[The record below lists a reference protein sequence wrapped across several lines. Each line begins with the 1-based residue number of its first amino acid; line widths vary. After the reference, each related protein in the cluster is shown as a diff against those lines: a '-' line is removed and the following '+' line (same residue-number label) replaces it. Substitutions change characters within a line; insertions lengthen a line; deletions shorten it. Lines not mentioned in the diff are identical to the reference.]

1 MVQSID
7 NGFNRA
13 NYSAVKININKPEV
27 FANGANNQN
36 SVITN
41 PINVNGNNAD
51 LNAVNIN
58 IDNPTVHAEPV
69 QPIYDYPQAQMPMT
83 YDMAQI
89 NQIPLPQGFN
99 LAYHTTNVILPKMEN
114 ELEVEGKDFEPVND
128 LKTPD
133 EQKIETPNVPEPN
146 YTTTEAEKGV
156 NAGAE
161 ETLPTSE
168 NVEKGVKVGVEET
181 LPASENVEK
190 GVNVGAEETLP
201 ASENVEKGVNAG
213 AEETLPTSDEV
224 KEEAPENDVDVED
237 APEEVKETDNAEEA
251 KEAPA
256 VAEDDTKNADKIN
269 DDVKVMDSEVK
280 EIEKK
285 KPEIIPGEEIKP
297 DVDIPL
303 VISNLTNADYD
314 VQAQQMEEIA
324 RISMDNPENA
334 VPYIVRDVFATLVD
348 ITKADTSELASPTEA
363 QVQVRKK
370 VIANYLVMEN
380 AKGDKNVKLPYE
392 LSDAEIELA
401 NQISPM
407 EQAERNKEYAMY
419 TMSVL
424 AKIYTDEVEK
434 QTGNIVPMTDL
445 PGTSAIVD
453 ALRYNPN
460 PEVKLAAIDAL
471 SHIERPEY
479 KDELTTLFTLA
490 QTDTNPLVAMAAT
503 RAIERAAQDDS
514 AVAAN

>member
-36 SVITN
+36 PVVTN

-128 LKTPD
+128 SKTPD
-133 EQKIETPNVPEPN
+133 KQKVETPNVPEPN

-156 NAGAE
+156 NVGAE

-168 NVEKGVKVGVEET
+168 NVEKGV
-181 LPASENVEK
+181 
-190 GVNVGAEETLP
+190 NVGAEET
-201 ASENVEKGVNAG
+201 V
-213 AEETLPTSDEV
+213 PTSDEV
-224 KEEAPENDVDVED
+224 KEDAPENDVDVED
-237 APEEVKETDNAEEA
+237 APEKVEETENAEEA

-256 VAEDDTKNADKIN
+256 VAEDDTKKADKIN

-334 VPYIVRDVFATLVD
+334 VPYIVRDVFATLID

-363 QVQVRKK
+363 QVQARKK

-392 LSDAEIELA
+392 LSNAEIELA

>member
-36 SVITN
+36 PTITN
-41 PINVNGNNAD
+41 PMNVNGNNAD

-114 ELEVEGKDFEPVND
+114 ELEVEGKDFKPVNN

-156 NAGAE
+156 NIGAE

-168 NVEKGVKVGVEET
+168 NVEKGV
-181 LPASENVEK
+181 
-190 GVNVGAEETLP
+190 NVGAEET
-201 ASENVEKGVNAG
+201 V
-213 AEETLPTSDEV
+213 PTSDEV
-224 KEEAPENDVDVED
+224 KEDAPENDVDVED
-237 APEEVKETDNAEEA
+237 APEKVEETENTEEA

-334 VPYIVRDVFATLVD
+334 VPYIVRDVFATLID

-363 QVQVRKK
+363 QVQARKK

>member
-36 SVITN
+36 PVVTN
-41 PINVNGNNAD
+41 PMNVNGNNAD

-58 IDNPTVHAEPV
+58 IDNPTVHAEPM
-69 QPIYDYPQAQMPMT
+69 QSIYDYPQAQMPVT

-89 NQIPLPQGFN
+89 NQVPLPQGFN

-114 ELEVEGKDFEPVND
+114 ELEVEGKDFEPVD
-128 LKTPD
+128 DSKTPD
-133 EQKIETPNVPEPN
+133 EQKVETPNVPEPN

-156 NAGAE
+156 NIDAEDTVPAGE
-161 ETLPTSE
+161 NSE
-168 NVEKGVKVGVEET
+168 KTE
-181 LPASENVEK
+181 
-190 GVNVGAEETLP
+190 
-201 ASENVEKGVNAG
+201 NAG
-213 AEETLPTSDEV
+213 AEEVIPTNDEV
-224 KEEAPENDVDVED
+224 KEEAPKNDVDVEE
-237 APEEVKETDNAEEA
+237 APEEVEETEATDEAEEA
-251 KEAPA
+251 EEAPA
-256 VAEDDTKNADKIN
+256 VAEDDKKDADKIN
-269 DDVKVMDSEVK
+269 DDVKVMDNEVK

-285 KPEIIPGEEIKP
+285 RPEIIPGEEIKP

-334 VPYIVRDVFATLVD
+334 VPYIVRDVFATLID

-363 QVQVRKK
+363 QIQARKK

-471 SHIERPEY
+471 SHIGRPEY

-503 RAIERAAQDDS
+503 RAIERAAQDDN

>member
-36 SVITN
+36 PTITN
-41 PINVNGNNAD
+41 PMNVNGNNAD

-69 QPIYDYPQAQMPMT
+69 QSIYDYPQAQMPVT

-156 NAGAE
+156 
-161 ETLPTSE
+161 
-168 NVEKGVKVGVEET
+168 KVGVEET

-201 ASENVEKGVNAG
+201 
-213 AEETLPTSDEV
+213 TSDEV
-224 KEEAPENDVDVED
+224 KEEAPKNDVDVEE
-237 APEEVKETDNAEEA
+237 APEEVKETENAEETE
-251 KEAPA
+251 EAPA

-334 VPYIVRDVFATLVD
+334 VPYIVRDVFATLID

-363 QVQVRKK
+363 QVQARKK

-503 RAIERAAQDDS
+503 RAIERAAQNDS

>member
-1 MVQSID
+1 M
-7 NGFNRA
+7 
-13 NYSAVKININKPEV
+13 
-27 FANGANNQN
+27 
-36 SVITN
+36 
-41 PINVNGNNAD
+41 
-51 LNAVNIN
+51 
-58 IDNPTVHAEPV
+58 
-69 QPIYDYPQAQMPMT
+69 
-83 YDMAQI
+83 
-89 NQIPLPQGFN
+89 
-99 LAYHTTNVILPKMEN
+99 
-114 ELEVEGKDFEPVND
+114 
-128 LKTPD
+128 
-133 EQKIETPNVPEPN
+133 
-146 YTTTEAEKGV
+146 
-156 NAGAE
+156 
-161 ETLPTSE
+161 
-168 NVEKGVKVGVEET
+168 
-181 LPASENVEK
+181 
-190 GVNVGAEETLP
+190 
-201 ASENVEKGVNAG
+201 
-213 AEETLPTSDEV
+213 
-224 KEEAPENDVDVED
+224 
-237 APEEVKETDNAEEA
+237 
-251 KEAPA
+251 
-256 VAEDDTKNADKIN
+256 
-269 DDVKVMDSEVK
+269 
-280 EIEKK
+280 
-285 KPEIIPGEEIKP
+285 
-297 DVDIPL
+297 
-303 VISNLTNADYD
+303 TNADYD

-334 VPYIVRDVFATLVD
+334 VPYIVRDVFATLID

-363 QVQVRKK
+363 QVQARKK

-445 PGTSAIVD
+445 PGTAAIVD

-503 RAIERAAQDDS
+503 RAIDRAAQDDS

>member
-36 SVITN
+36 PTITN
-41 PINVNGNNAD
+41 PMNVNGNNAD

-69 QPIYDYPQAQMPMT
+69 QSIYDYPQAQMPVT

-114 ELEVEGKDFEPVND
+114 ELEVEGKDFEPVD
-128 LKTPD
+128 DSKTPD
-133 EQKIETPNVPEPN
+133 EQKVETPNVPEPN

-156 NAGAE
+156 NIDAE
-161 ETLPTSE
+161 ETVPAGENSE
-168 NVEKGVKVGVEET
+168 KTE
-181 LPASENVEK
+181 
-190 GVNVGAEETLP
+190 
-201 ASENVEKGVNAG
+201 NAG
-213 AEETLPTSDEV
+213 AEEVIPTNDEV
-224 KEEAPENDVDVED
+224 KEETPENDVDVEE
-237 APEEVKETDNAEEA
+237 APEEVKETENAEETE
-251 KEAPA
+251 EAPA

-334 VPYIVRDVFATLVD
+334 VPYIVRDVFATLID

-363 QVQVRKK
+363 QVQARKK

-503 RAIERAAQDDS
+503 RAIERAAQDDN

>member
-36 SVITN
+36 PTITN
-41 PINVNGNNAD
+41 PMYVNGNNAD

-69 QPIYDYPQAQMPMT
+69 QPIYDYPQAQMPVT

-156 NAGAE
+156 NIGAE

-168 NVEKGVKVGVEET
+168 NVEKGV
-181 LPASENVEK
+181 NVK
-190 GVNVGAEETLP
+190 AEE
-201 ASENVEKGVNAG
+201 VI
-213 AEETLPTSDEV
+213 PTNGEV
-224 KEEAPENDVDVED
+224 KEEAEENDVDVED
-237 APEEVKETDNAEEA
+237 VPEEVEETETTNEAEEA
-251 KEAPA
+251 EEAPA
-256 VAEDDTKNADKIN
+256 VAEDDKKDGDKIN

-334 VPYIVRDVFATLVD
+334 VPYIVRDVFATLID

-363 QVQVRKK
+363 QVQARKK

-514 AVAAN
+514 AQ

>member
-36 SVITN
+36 PVVTN

-69 QPIYDYPQAQMPMT
+69 QPIYDYPQAQMPVT

-89 NQIPLPQGFN
+89 NKVPLPQGFN

-156 NAGAE
+156 NVKAEDTVPAGE
-161 ETLPTSE
+161 NSE
-168 NVEKGVKVGVEET
+168 KTE
-181 LPASENVEK
+181 
-190 GVNVGAEETLP
+190 
-201 ASENVEKGVNAG
+201 NAG
-213 AEETLPTSDEV
+213 AEEVIPTNDEV
-224 KEEAPENDVDVED
+224 KEEAAENDVDVED
-237 APEEVKETDNAEEA
+237 VPEEVEETENAEEA

-256 VAEDDTKNADKIN
+256 VAEDDTKNVDKIN

-334 VPYIVRDVFATLVD
+334 VPYIVRDVFATLID

-363 QVQVRKK
+363 QVQARKK

>member
-36 SVITN
+36 PTITN
-41 PINVNGNNAD
+41 PMDVNGNNAD

-69 QPIYDYPQAQMPMT
+69 QPIYDYPQAQMPVT

-89 NQIPLPQGFN
+89 NQIPLPQGLN

-156 NAGAE
+156 NVGAE

-168 NVEKGVKVGVEET
+168 NVEKGVNVKAEDTV
-181 LPASENVEK
+181 PAGENSEKTE
-190 GVNVGAEETLP
+190 
-201 ASENVEKGVNAG
+201 NAG
-213 AEETLPTSDEV
+213 AEEVIPTSDEV
-224 KEEAPENDVDVED
+224 KEDAPENDVDVED
-237 APEEVKETDNAEEA
+237 VPEEVEETETTNEAEEA
-251 KEAPA
+251 EEAPA
-256 VAEDDTKNADKIN
+256 VAEDDKKDADKIN

-334 VPYIVRDVFATLVD
+334 VPYIVRDVFATLID

-363 QVQVRKK
+363 QVQARKK

-479 KDELTTLFTLA
+479 QDELTTLFALA

-503 RAIERAAQDDS
+503 RAIERAAQDDN

>member
-36 SVITN
+36 PTITN
-41 PINVNGNNAD
+41 PMNVNGNNVD

-114 ELEVEGKDFEPVND
+114 ELEVEGKDFEPIND

-156 NAGAE
+156 NVGAE

-168 NVEKGVKVGVEET
+168 NVEKGV
-181 LPASENVEK
+181 NI
-190 GVNVGAEETLP
+190 GAEET
-201 ASENVEKGVNAG
+201 V
-213 AEETLPTSDEV
+213 PTNDEV
-224 KEEAPENDVDVED
+224 KEEAPENDVDVEEV
-237 APEEVKETDNAEEA
+237 PEEVEETENAEEA

-334 VPYIVRDVFATLVD
+334 VPYIVRDVFATLID

-363 QVQVRKK
+363 QVQARKK

-514 AVAAN
+514 AQ

>member
-36 SVITN
+36 PVITN
-41 PINVNGNNAD
+41 PMNVNGNNAD

-114 ELEVEGKDFEPVND
+114 ELEVEGKDFKPVNN

-156 NAGAE
+156 NID
-161 ETLPTSE
+161 
-168 NVEKGVKVGVEET
+168 
-181 LPASENVEK
+181 
-190 GVNVGAEETLP
+190 AEETLP
-201 ASENVEKGVNAG
+201 A
-213 AEETLPTSDEV
+213 SDEV
-224 KEEAPENDVDVED
+224 KEEAPKNDVDVEE
-237 APEEVKETDNAEEA
+237 APEEVKDTENAEEA
-251 KEAPA
+251 EEAPA

-269 DDVKVMDSEVK
+269 DDVKLMDSEVK

-363 QVQVRKK
+363 QVQARKK

>member
-36 SVITN
+36 PVVTN
-41 PINVNGNNAD
+41 PINVNCNNSD
-51 LNAVNIN
+51 LNAVYIN

-114 ELEVEGKDFEPVND
+114 ELEVEGKDFKPVNN

-146 YTTTEAEKGV
+146 YTTTEA
-156 NAGAE
+156 
-161 ETLPTSE
+161 
-168 NVEKGVKVGVEET
+168 EKGVKVGVEET

-201 ASENVEKGVNAG
+201 
-213 AEETLPTSDEV
+213 TSDEV
-224 KEEAPENDVDVED
+224 KED
-237 APEEVKETDNAEEA
+237 APEKVEETENAEEA

-334 VPYIVRDVFATLVD
+334 VPYIVRDVFATLID

-363 QVQVRKK
+363 QVQARKK

>member
-36 SVITN
+36 PTITN
-41 PINVNGNNAD
+41 PMNVNGNNVD

-156 NAGAE
+156 N
-161 ETLPTSE
+161 
-168 NVEKGVKVGVEET
+168 
-181 LPASENVEK
+181 
-190 GVNVGAEETLP
+190 VGAEET
-201 ASENVEKGVNAG
+201 V
-213 AEETLPTSDEV
+213 PTNDEV
-224 KEEAPENDVDVED
+224 KEEAPENDVDVEEV
-237 APEEVKETDNAEEA
+237 PEEVEETENAEEA

-334 VPYIVRDVFATLVD
+334 VPYIVRDVFATLID

-363 QVQVRKK
+363 QVQARKK

-514 AVAAN
+514 AQ

>member
-36 SVITN
+36 PTITN
-41 PINVNGNNAD
+41 PMNVNGNNAD

-69 QPIYDYPQAQMPMT
+69 QSIYDYPQAQMPMT

-114 ELEVEGKDFEPVND
+114 ELEVEGKDFKPVNN

-146 YTTTEAEKGV
+146 YTTTEA
-156 NAGAE
+156 
-161 ETLPTSE
+161 
-168 NVEKGVKVGVEET
+168 EKGVKVGVEET

-201 ASENVEKGVNAG
+201 
-213 AEETLPTSDEV
+213 TSDEV
-224 KEEAPENDVDVED
+224 KED
-237 APEEVKETDNAEEA
+237 APEKVEETENAEEA

-334 VPYIVRDVFATLVD
+334 VPYIVRDVFATLID

-363 QVQVRKK
+363 QVQARKK

-460 PEVKLAAIDAL
+460 PEVKLAA
-471 SHIERPEY
+471 
-479 KDELTTLFTLA
+479 
-490 QTDTNPLVAMAAT
+490 TNGFV
-503 RAIERAAQDDS
+503 S
-514 AVAAN
+514 V

>member
-36 SVITN
+36 PTITN
-41 PINVNGNNAD
+41 PMNVNGNNAD

-69 QPIYDYPQAQMPMT
+69 QPIYDYPQAQMPVT

-156 NAGAE
+156 NIVAE
-161 ETLPTSE
+161 ETVPAGENSE
-168 NVEKGVKVGVEET
+168 KTE
-181 LPASENVEK
+181 
-190 GVNVGAEETLP
+190 
-201 ASENVEKGVNAG
+201 NAG
-213 AEETLPTSDEV
+213 AEEVIPTNDEV
-224 KEEAPENDVDVED
+224 KEEAAENDVDVED
-237 APEEVKETDNAEEA
+237 VPEEVEETENAEEA

-334 VPYIVRDVFATLVD
+334 VPYIVRDVFATLID

-363 QVQVRKK
+363 QVQARKK

>member
-36 SVITN
+36 PVVTN

-69 QPIYDYPQAQMPMT
+69 QPIYDYPQAQMPVT

-89 NQIPLPQGFN
+89 NKVPLPQGFN

-114 ELEVEGKDFEPVND
+114 ELEVEGKDFEPVD
-128 LKTPD
+128 DSKTPD
-133 EQKIETPNVPEPN
+133 EQKVETPNVPEPN

-156 NAGAE
+156 NI
-161 ETLPTSE
+161 
-168 NVEKGVKVGVEET
+168 
-181 LPASENVEK
+181 
-190 GVNVGAEETLP
+190 GAEETLP
-201 ASENVEKGVNAG
+201 AGENSEKTENAG
-213 AEETLPTSDEV
+213 AEEVIPTNGEV
-224 KEEAPENDVDVED
+224 KEEATKNDVDVED
-237 APEEVKETDNAEEA
+237 VPEEVEETETTNEAEEA
-251 KEAPA
+251 EEAPA
-256 VAEDDTKNADKIN
+256 VAEDDKKDADKIN
-269 DDVKVMDSEVK
+269 DDVKVMDNEVK

-285 KPEIIPGEEIKP
+285 RPEIIPGEEIKP

-334 VPYIVRDVFATLVD
+334 VPYIVRDVFATLID

-363 QVQVRKK
+363 QVQARKK

-503 RAIERAAQDDS
+503 RAIERAAQDDN

>member
-36 SVITN
+36 PVVTN

-69 QPIYDYPQAQMPMT
+69 QPIYDYPQAQMPVT

-114 ELEVEGKDFEPVND
+114 ELEVEGKDFEPVD
-128 LKTPD
+128 DSKTPD
-133 EQKIETPNVPEPN
+133 EQKVETPNVPEPN

-156 NAGAE
+156 NIGAE
-161 ETLPTSE
+161 EILPTSE
-168 NVEKGVKVGVEET
+168 NNEKTE
-181 LPASENVEK
+181 
-190 GVNVGAEETLP
+190 
-201 ASENVEKGVNAG
+201 NAG
-213 AEETLPTSDEV
+213 AE
-224 KEEAPENDVDVED
+224 ENDVDVED
-237 APEEVKETDNAEEA
+237 VPEEVEETETTNEAEEA
-251 KEAPA
+251 EEAPA
-256 VAEDDTKNADKIN
+256 VAEDDKKDADKIN
-269 DDVKVMDSEVK
+269 DDIKVMDNEVK

-285 KPEIIPGEEIKP
+285 RPEIIPGEEIKP

-314 VQAQQMEEIA
+314 VQAQQMEEIT

-334 VPYIVRDVFATLVD
+334 VPYIVRDVFATLID

-363 QVQVRKK
+363 QVQARKK

-479 KDELTTLFTLA
+479 QDELTTLFTLA

-503 RAIERAAQDDS
+503 RAIERAAQDDN

>member
-36 SVITN
+36 PVITN
-41 PINVNGNNAD
+41 PMNVNGNNAD

-114 ELEVEGKDFEPVND
+114 ELEVEGKDFKPVNN

-156 NAGAE
+156 NID
-161 ETLPTSE
+161 
-168 NVEKGVKVGVEET
+168 
-181 LPASENVEK
+181 
-190 GVNVGAEETLP
+190 AEETLP
-201 ASENVEKGVNAG
+201 A
-213 AEETLPTSDEV
+213 SDEV
-224 KEEAPENDVDVED
+224 KEEAPENDVDVEE
-237 APEEVKETDNAEEA
+237 APEEVKETENAEEA
-251 KEAPA
+251 EEAPA

-363 QVQVRKK
+363 QVQARKK

>member
-36 SVITN
+36 PTITN
-41 PINVNGNNAD
+41 PMNVNGNNAD

-156 NAGAE
+156 N
-161 ETLPTSE
+161 
-168 NVEKGVKVGVEET
+168 
-181 LPASENVEK
+181 
-190 GVNVGAEETLP
+190 VGAEET
-201 ASENVEKGVNAG
+201 V
-213 AEETLPTSDEV
+213 PTSDEV
-224 KEEAPENDVDVED
+224 KEDAPENDVDVED
-237 APEEVKETDNAEEA
+237 VPEEVEETENAEEA
-251 KEAPA
+251 EEAPA

-334 VPYIVRDVFATLVD
+334 VPYIVRDVFATLID

-363 QVQVRKK
+363 QVQARKK

-514 AVAAN
+514 AQ

>member
-36 SVITN
+36 PVVTN
-41 PINVNGNNAD
+41 PMNVNGNNVD

-114 ELEVEGKDFEPVND
+114 ELEVEGKDFEPIND

-146 YTTTEAEKGV
+146 FTTTEAEIGV
-156 NAGAE
+156 NVKAEDTVPAGENSEKTENAGAE
-161 ETLPTSE
+161 E
-168 NVEKGVKVGVEET
+168 VI
-181 LPASENVEK
+181 
-190 GVNVGAEETLP
+190 
-201 ASENVEKGVNAG
+201 
-213 AEETLPTSDEV
+213 PTSDEV
-224 KEEAPENDVDVED
+224 KEDAPENDVDVED
-237 APEEVKETDNAEEA
+237 VPEEVEETENAEEA
-251 KEAPA
+251 EEAPA

-334 VPYIVRDVFATLVD
+334 VPYIVRDVFATLID

-363 QVQVRKK
+363 QVQARKK

-514 AVAAN
+514 AQ

>member
-36 SVITN
+36 PTITN
-41 PINVNGNNAD
+41 PMNVNGNNAD

-69 QPIYDYPQAQMPMT
+69 QPIYDYPQAQMPVT

-114 ELEVEGKDFEPVND
+114 ELEIEGKDFEPVND

-161 ETLPTSE
+161 DTVPAGE
-168 NVEKGVKVGVEET
+168 N
-181 LPASENVEK
+181 SEK

-201 ASENVEKGVNAG
+201 AN
-213 AEETLPTSDEV
+213 DEV
-224 KEEAPENDVDVED
+224 KEDAPENDVDVED
-237 APEEVKETDNAEEA
+237 APEKVEETGNAEEA

-297 DVDIPL
+297 DVDISL

-334 VPYIVRDVFATLVD
+334 VPYIVRDVFATLID

-363 QVQVRKK
+363 QVQARKK

>member
-36 SVITN
+36 PTITN
-41 PINVNGNNAD
+41 PMNVNGNNAD

-69 QPIYDYPQAQMPMT
+69 QPIYDYPQAQMPVT

-89 NQIPLPQGFN
+89 NKVPLPQGFN

-156 NAGAE
+156 NVKAEDTVPAGE
-161 ETLPTSE
+161 NSE
-168 NVEKGVKVGVEET
+168 KTE
-181 LPASENVEK
+181 
-190 GVNVGAEETLP
+190 
-201 ASENVEKGVNAG
+201 NAG
-213 AEETLPTSDEV
+213 AEEVIPTNDEV
-224 KEEAPENDVDVED
+224 KEEAAENDVDVED
-237 APEEVKETDNAEEA
+237 APEKVEETENTEEV

-334 VPYIVRDVFATLVD
+334 VPYIVRDVFATLID

-363 QVQVRKK
+363 QVQARKK

>member
-41 PINVNGNNAD
+41 PMNVNGNNAD

-114 ELEVEGKDFEPVND
+114 ELEVEGKDFKPVNN

-156 NAGAE
+156 NIDAE
-161 ETLPTSE
+161 ETLSASE
-168 NVEKGVKVGVEET
+168 NVEKGVKVGTEET
-181 LPASENVEK
+181 LPA
-190 GVNVGAEETLP
+190 
-201 ASENVEKGVNAG
+201 
-213 AEETLPTSDEV
+213 SDEV
-224 KEEAPENDVDVED
+224 KEEAPENDVDVEE
-237 APEEVKETDNAEEA
+237 APEEVKDTENAEEA
-251 KEAPA
+251 EEAPA

-363 QVQVRKK
+363 QVQARKK

>member
-13 NYSAVKININKPEV
+13 NYSAVKINISKPEV

-36 SVITN
+36 PTITN
-41 PINVNGNNAD
+41 PMNVNGNNAD

-69 QPIYDYPQAQMPMT
+69 QSIYDYPQAQMPMT

-156 NAGAE
+156 
-161 ETLPTSE
+161 
-168 NVEKGVKVGVEET
+168 KVGVEET

-201 ASENVEKGVNAG
+201 
-213 AEETLPTSDEV
+213 TSDEV
-224 KEEAPENDVDVED
+224 KEDAPENDVDVEE
-237 APEEVKETDNAEEA
+237 APEEVKETENAEEA
-251 KEAPA
+251 EEAPA

-363 QVQVRKK
+363 QVQARKK

>member
-27 FANGANNQN
+27 FANGANNQ
-36 SVITN
+36 SPVVTN

-58 IDNPTVHAEPV
+58 IDNPTVHAEPM
-69 QPIYDYPQAQMPMT
+69 QSIYDYPQAQMPVT

-114 ELEVEGKDFEPVND
+114 ELEVEGKDFEPVD
-128 LKTPD
+128 DSKTPD
-133 EQKIETPNVPEPN
+133 EQKVETPNVPEPN

-156 NAGAE
+156 NIDAEDTVPAGE
-161 ETLPTSE
+161 NSE
-168 NVEKGVKVGVEET
+168 KTE
-181 LPASENVEK
+181 
-190 GVNVGAEETLP
+190 
-201 ASENVEKGVNAG
+201 NAG
-213 AEETLPTSDEV
+213 AEEVIPTNDEV
-224 KEEAPENDVDVED
+224 KEEAPKNDVDVEE
-237 APEEVKETDNAEEA
+237 APEEVEETEATDEVEEA
-251 KEAPA
+251 EEAPA
-256 VAEDDTKNADKIN
+256 VAEDDKKDADKIN
-269 DDVKVMDSEVK
+269 DDVKVMDNEVK

-285 KPEIIPGEEIKP
+285 RPEIIPGEEIKP

-334 VPYIVRDVFATLVD
+334 VPYIVRDVFATLID

-363 QVQVRKK
+363 QVQARKK

-503 RAIERAAQDDS
+503 RAIERAAQDDN

>member
-36 SVITN
+36 PTITN
-41 PINVNGNNAD
+41 PMNVNGNNVD

-156 NAGAE
+156 N
-161 ETLPTSE
+161 
-168 NVEKGVKVGVEET
+168 
-181 LPASENVEK
+181 
-190 GVNVGAEETLP
+190 VGAEETVP
-201 ASENVEKGVNAG
+201 TGENSEKTENAG
-213 AEETLPTSDEV
+213 AEEVIPTSDEV
-224 KEEAPENDVDVED
+224 KEDVPENDVDVED
-237 APEEVKETDNAEEA
+237 VPEEVEETENAEEA

-256 VAEDDTKNADKIN
+256 VAEDDTKKADKIN

-334 VPYIVRDVFATLVD
+334 VPYIVRDVFATLID

-363 QVQVRKK
+363 QVQARKK

>member
-36 SVITN
+36 PVVTN

-89 NQIPLPQGFN
+89 NKVPLPQGFN

-156 NAGAE
+156 NVGAE
-161 ETLPTSE
+161 EILPTSE
-168 NVEKGVKVGVEET
+168 NVEKGV
-181 LPASENVEK
+181 NVK
-190 GVNVGAEETLP
+190 AEE
-201 ASENVEKGVNAG
+201 VI
-213 AEETLPTSDEV
+213 PTNGEV
-224 KEEAPENDVDVED
+224 KEEAAENDVDVED
-237 APEEVKETDNAEEA
+237 VPEEVEETETTNEAEEA
-251 KEAPA
+251 EEAPA
-256 VAEDDTKNADKIN
+256 VAEDDKKDADKIN
-269 DDVKVMDSEVK
+269 DDVKVMDNEVK

-285 KPEIIPGEEIKP
+285 RPEIIPGEEIKP

-334 VPYIVRDVFATLVD
+334 VPYIVRDVFATLID

-363 QVQVRKK
+363 QVQARKK

-479 KDELTTLFTLA
+479 QDELTTLFTLA

-503 RAIERAAQDDS
+503 RAIERAAQDDN

>member
-36 SVITN
+36 PVVTN

-58 IDNPTVHAEPV
+58 IDNPTVHAEPM
-69 QPIYDYPQAQMPMT
+69 QSIYDYPQAQMPVT

-89 NQIPLPQGFN
+89 NQVPLPQGFN

-114 ELEVEGKDFEPVND
+114 ELEVEGKDFEPVEEM
-128 LKTPD
+128 KTPD
-133 EQKIETPNVPEPN
+133 EQKVETPNVPEAN

-156 NAGAE
+156 NIGA
-161 ETLPTSE
+161 
-168 NVEKGVKVGVEET
+168 EET

-190 GVNVGAEETLP
+190 GVNVGAEE
-201 ASENVEKGVNAG
+201 AI
-213 AEETLPTSDEV
+213 PTNDEV
-224 KEEAPENDVDVED
+224 KEEATENDVDVED
-237 APEEVKETDNAEEA
+237 VPEEVEETETTDEAEEA
-251 KEAPA
+251 EEAPA
-256 VAEDDTKNADKIN
+256 VAEDDKKDADKIN

-280 EIEKK
+280 DIEKK
-285 KPEIIPGEEIKP
+285 RPEIIPGEEIKP

-303 VISNLTNADYD
+303 VISNLTNEDYD

-334 VPYIVRDVFATLVD
+334 VPYIVRDVFATLID

-363 QVQVRKK
+363 QVQARKK

-392 LSDAEIELA
+392 LSEAEIELA

-479 KDELTTLFTLA
+479 KDELTTLFTLV

-503 RAIERAAQDDS
+503 RAIERAAQDDN

>member
-36 SVITN
+36 PTITN
-41 PINVNGNNAD
+41 PMNVNGNNAD

-69 QPIYDYPQAQMPMT
+69 QSIYDYPQAQMPMT

-156 NAGAE
+156 NVGVE

-168 NVEKGVKVGVEET
+168 NVEKGVKVGTEET
-181 LPASENVEK
+181 V
-190 GVNVGAEETLP
+190 
-201 ASENVEKGVNAG
+201 
-213 AEETLPTSDEV
+213 PTSDEV
-224 KEEAPENDVDVED
+224 KED
-237 APEEVKETDNAEEA
+237 APEKVEETENAEEA

-334 VPYIVRDVFATLVD
+334 VPYIVRDVFATLID

-363 QVQVRKK
+363 QVQARKK

>member
-36 SVITN
+36 PVVTN
-41 PINVNGNNAD
+41 PMNVNGNNAD

-114 ELEVEGKDFEPVND
+114 ELEVEGKDFKPVNN

-156 NAGAE
+156 
-161 ETLPTSE
+161 
-168 NVEKGVKVGVEET
+168 KV
-181 LPASENVEK
+181 
-190 GVNVGAEETLP
+190 
-201 ASENVEKGVNAG
+201 G

-224 KEEAPENDVDVED
+224 KEEAPKNDVDVEE
-237 APEEVKETDNAEEA
+237 APEEVKETENAEEA
-251 KEAPA
+251 EEAPA

-363 QVQVRKK
+363 QVQARKK

-503 RAIERAAQDDS
+503 RAIERAAQDDN

>member
-36 SVITN
+36 PVVTN

-69 QPIYDYPQAQMPMT
+69 QPIYDYPQAQMPVT

-114 ELEVEGKDFEPVND
+114 ELEVEGKDFEPVD
-128 LKTPD
+128 DSKTPD
-133 EQKIETPNVPEPN
+133 EQKVETPNVPEPN

-156 NAGAE
+156 NVGAE

-168 NVEKGVKVGVEET
+168 NVEKGV
-181 LPASENVEK
+181 NI
-190 GVNVGAEETLP
+190 GAEE
-201 ASENVEKGVNAG
+201 VI
-213 AEETLPTSDEV
+213 PTNGEV
-224 KEEAPENDVDVED
+224 KEEAAENDVDVED
-237 APEEVKETDNAEEA
+237 VPEEVEETETTNEAEEA
-251 KEAPA
+251 EEAEEAPA
-256 VAEDDTKNADKIN
+256 VAEDDKKDADKIN
-269 DDVKVMDSEVK
+269 DDIKVMDNEVK

-285 KPEIIPGEEIKP
+285 RPEIIPGEEIKP

-324 RISMDNPENA
+324 R
-334 VPYIVRDVFATLVD
+334 V
-348 ITKADTSELASPTEA
+348 
-363 QVQVRKK
+363 
-370 VIANYLVMEN
+370 
-380 AKGDKNVKLPYE
+380 
-392 LSDAEIELA
+392 
-401 NQISPM
+401 
-407 EQAERNKEYAMY
+407 
-419 TMSVL
+419 
-424 AKIYTDEVEK
+424 
-434 QTGNIVPMTDL
+434 
-445 PGTSAIVD
+445 
-453 ALRYNPN
+453 AL
-460 PEVKLAAIDAL
+460 
-471 SHIERPEY
+471 
-479 KDELTTLFTLA
+479 
-490 QTDTNPLVAMAAT
+490 
-503 RAIERAAQDDS
+503 DD
-514 AVAAN
+514 

>member
-36 SVITN
+36 PVVTN
-41 PINVNGNNAD
+41 PMNVNGNNVD

-114 ELEVEGKDFEPVND
+114 ELEVEGKDFEPIND

-146 YTTTEAEKGV
+146 FTTTEAEKGV
-156 NAGAE
+156 NVKAEDTVPAGE
-161 ETLPTSE
+161 NSE
-168 NVEKGVKVGVEET
+168 KTE
-181 LPASENVEK
+181 
-190 GVNVGAEETLP
+190 
-201 ASENVEKGVNAG
+201 NAG
-213 AEETLPTSDEV
+213 AEEVIPTSDEV
-224 KEEAPENDVDVED
+224 KEDAPENDVDVED
-237 APEEVKETDNAEEA
+237 VPEEVEETENAEEA
-251 KEAPA
+251 EEAPA

-334 VPYIVRDVFATLVD
+334 VPYIVRDVFATLID

-363 QVQVRKK
+363 QVQARKK

-514 AVAAN
+514 AQ

>member
-36 SVITN
+36 PVVTN

-114 ELEVEGKDFEPVND
+114 ELEVEGKDFEPVNN

-156 NAGAE
+156 KVGMEDEIPAGENSKKTENAGAE
-161 ETLPTSE
+161 E
-168 NVEKGVKVGVEET
+168 VI
-181 LPASENVEK
+181 
-190 GVNVGAEETLP
+190 
-201 ASENVEKGVNAG
+201 
-213 AEETLPTSDEV
+213 PTSDEA
-224 KEEAPENDVDVED
+224 KEETAENDVDVEE
-237 APEEVKETDNAEEA
+237 APEEVKETENAEEA

-363 QVQVRKK
+363 QVQARKK